1 MKRFFYLIK
10 KAFHEGTNSFLG
22 GRYRGL
28 FYIDSTDQIMREWT
42 KSFTNIFSSNLNSL
56 IRNLSPAMVEYLFE
70 VNPS

>member
-1 MKRFFYLIK
+1 MREQTL
-10 KAFHEGTNSFLG
+10 FLG

>member
-1 MKRFFYLIK
+1 MREQTF
-10 KAFHEGTNSFLG
+10 FLG